1 MGVIITEVSVYPGI
15 GFDYK
20 LFFNNLDSKELD
32 SWIISTY
39 LILINDN
46 KFFKNFVHG
55 HIILILIQIKWLD
68 GIISWYDNKNEWKNL
83 RSLMLEKMGKLSVN
97 QTLINLNY
105 AKKFIKILNEIRL
118 KIEANKSLNLIE
130 LIEEN
135 LKEITLKI
143 ISVNNENIDQ
153 KFICKLNDETIKEL
167 RENYEDFDLKIS
179 SII

>member
-1 MGVIITEVSVYPGI
+1 
-15 GFDYK
+15 
-20 LFFNNLDSKELD
+20 
-32 SWIISTY
+32 
-39 LILINDN
+39 
-46 KFFKNFVHG
+46 
-55 HIILILIQIKWLD
+55 
-68 GIISWYDNKNEWKNL
+68 
-83 RSLMLEKMGKLSVN
+83 MGKLSVN

-105 AKKFIKILNEIRL
+105 AKTFIKILNKIRL
-118 KIEANKSLNLIE
+118 KIEANKSFNLIE

-179 SII
+179 SIIQFKLFLKNSKKNSLK

>member
-1 MGVIITEVSVYPGI
+1 MSVYSGI
-15 GFDYK
+15 GFDCK

-32 SWIISTY
+32 SWIISNY
-39 LILINDN
+39 LILLNDN
-46 KFFKNFVHG
+46 NFFKIFIHS
-55 HIILILIQIKWLD
+55 HIAVILIQIKWLD
-68 GIISWYDNKNEWKNL
+68 GIIYRYDNKNEWKNL
-83 RSLMLEKMGKLSVN
+83 RSLMLEKMGKLFVN

-105 AKKFIKILNEIRL
+105 ARKFIKILNKIRL
-118 KIEANKSLNLIE
+118 KIEENKSFNLIE
-130 LIEEN
+130 LIEES

-143 ISVNNENIDQ
+143 ILINNKNIDE

>member
-1 MGVIITEVSVYPGI
+1 MSIYPGI
-15 GFDYK
+15 GFDCK

-39 LILINDN
+39 LIFINDN
-46 KFFKNFVHG
+46 KFFKNFVHS

-68 GIISWYDNKNEWKNL
+68 GIISWYDNKNEWKTL

-105 AKKFIKILNEIRL
+105 ARKFNKILNKVKL
-118 KIEANKSLNLIE
+118 KIEENRSFNLIE

-143 ISVNNENIDQ
+143 ILVDNEDID
-153 KFICKLNDETIKEL
+153 KNFICELNDETIKEL